1 MLFTSVTEDFWV
13 TKLGKIT
20 GVMTFSQGY
29 TVPLKILVG
38 NSATLESAPAQT
50 GLHVR
55 LESKCLGIR
64 FIYWKE
70 IFTCQRFLLLC
81 HWHPMQSLNIFY
93 RARKKKM
100 KIWIKNLLIFI
111 IMQLSLRKITI
122 YSLKSLF
129 LYYVPFRCPMLNR
142 KCYKNVCPRSET
154 PKCLTVKWETVTHVA
169 LVPHSWNIY
178 LSLKLA

>member
-1 MLFTSVTEDFWV
+1 MVRFSFPRHIWENLVLIPDFSSHILERNPQPSSLYKEEASSFYYFPKVDKAMLFTSVTEDFWV

-29 TVPLKILVG
+29 TLPLKILVG

-55 LESKCLGIR
+55 FESKWLGIR

-81 HWHPMQSLNIFY
+81 HWHPIQSLNIFY
-93 RARKKKM
+93 RARKKKNENM
-100 KIWIKNLLIFI
+100 NKEPFDIHYYAAFTQKNHNL
-111 IMQLSLRKITI
+111 
-122 YSLKSLF
+122 
-129 LYYVPFRCPMLNR
+129 
-142 KCYKNVCPRSET
+142 
-154 PKCLTVKWETVTHVA
+154 
-169 LVPHSWNIY
+169 
-178 LSLKLA
+178 